1 MVDVVDTFARLHQG
15 GRIAINYDGIR
26 PLVDSKGEAYSAVGE
41 PYEDA
46 IREHLDGEPPIG
58 VYPLFRK
65 DYQRTAE
72 WYVNWL
78 AVDLDEG
85 EPDFIHACNLQRLL
99 ERFNVRGWIE
109 RSRSKGFHVWVYLRQ
124 PLTAEFGREAM
135 MGACRLLD
143 VPTKEVY
150 PKQIALDGKGFG
162 NCLLLPYPNMGNP
175 GQQVI
180 INDDDTPYPLD
191 AFVEQAWES
200 RASSHAIRSIHA
212 LYQERHSKPIAQVEQ
227 IRTRH
232 DSNFRYIARRI
243 WDGDIREDRSNALYS
258 FACSLFRQNYSDD
271 TVLSLTDQLDARV
284 GKFVGRSDRD
294 RRLEELVMNAR
305 NHTLGEFNG
314 T

>member
-15 GRIAINYDGIR
+15 GRIAVNYDGIR
-26 PLVDSKGEAYSAVGE
+26 PLVNEQGEAYSAEGE
-41 PYEDA
+41 PYVDA
-46 IREHLDGEPPIG
+46 VRGHLEGEPPIG

-85 EPDFIHACNLQRLL
+85 EPDFVHACNLQRLL
-99 ERFNVRGWIE
+99 ERFGIQSWIE

-124 PLTAEFGREAM
+124 PLTAEMGREAM
-135 MGACRLLD
+135 LGACRLVD

-150 PKQIALDGKGFG
+150 PKQTVLEGKGFG

-175 GQQVI
+175 GRQVVVDMH
-180 INDDDTPYPLD
+180 NEPYMLDD
-191 AFVEQAWES
+191 FVETAWES

-212 LYQERHSKPIAQVEQ
+212 LYQEQHSKPISQVDQ
-227 IRTRH
+227 VRVR
-232 DSNFRYIARRI
+232 DDDNFGYIARRI
-243 WDGDIREDRSNALYS
+243 WEGDIREDRSNALYA
-258 FACSLFRQNYSDD
+258 FACSLFRQNYSDY
-271 TVLSLTDQLDARV
+271 TVLHLTGQLDERV

-294 RRLEELVMNAR
+294 RRLEELVTNAR
-305 NHTLGEFNG
+305 NQTLGEL
-314 T
+314 

>member
-15 GRIAINYDGIR
+15 GRIAVNYDGIR
-26 PLVDSKGEAYSAVGE
+26 PLVNEQGEAYSAEGE
-41 PYEDA
+41 PYVDA
-46 IREHLDGEPPIG
+46 VRGHLEGEPPIG

-85 EPDFIHACNLQRLL
+85 EPDFVHACNLQRLL
-99 ERFNVRGWIE
+99 GRFGVYGWIE

-124 PLTAEFGREAM
+124 PLTAEMGREAM
-135 MGACRLLD
+135 LGACRLVD

-150 PKQIALDGKGFG
+150 PKQTVLEGKGFG

-175 GQQVI
+175 GRQVVVDMH
-180 INDDDTPYPLD
+180 NEPYMLDD
-191 AFVEQAWES
+191 FVETAWES

-212 LYQERHSKPIAQVEQ
+212 LYQEQHSKPISQVDQ
-227 IRTRH
+227 VRVR
-232 DSNFRYIARRI
+232 DDDNFGYIARRI
-243 WDGDIREDRSNALYS
+243 WEGDIREDRSNALYA
-258 FACSLFRQNYSDD
+258 FACSLFRQNYSDY
-271 TVLSLTDQLDARV
+271 TVLHLTGQLDERV

-294 RRLEELVMNAR
+294 RRLEELVTNAR
-305 NHTLGEFNG
+305 NQTLGEL
-314 T
+314 